1 MFWVYKKVKLKLF
14 QKKWRKLN
22 KHNFII
28 PENIFDYNQVEIGIG
43 TSGYMNISLFGNK
56 DEKLIIGNYCSI
68 APNVKFLLGGE
79 HNINNLTTFEFSK
92 LYLKQNSET
101 ITKGPVIIGHDVWIG
116 DGATILSGIHIGNGA
131 VIGASTVVR
140 RNVPPYAIVIGNPM
154 RITGYRFTEEI
165 IQTLEAIKPY
175 DRLSLNSIL
184 KNINLFEE
192 RPSKDILDKI
202 TNLIKPTNI

>member
-1 MFWVYKKVKLKLF
+1 
-14 QKKWRKLN
+14 
-22 KHNFII
+22 
-28 PENIFDYNQVEIGIG
+28 
-43 TSGYMNISLFGNK
+43 
-56 DEKLIIGNYCSI
+56 
-68 APNVKFLLGGE
+68 
-79 HNINNLTTFEFSK
+79 LTTFEFSK